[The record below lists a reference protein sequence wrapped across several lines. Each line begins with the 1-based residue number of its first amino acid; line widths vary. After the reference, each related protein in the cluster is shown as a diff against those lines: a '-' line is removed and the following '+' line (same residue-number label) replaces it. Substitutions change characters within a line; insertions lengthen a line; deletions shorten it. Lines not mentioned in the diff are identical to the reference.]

1 MGIPGLTTFVNNHS
15 DIYLEYYELHN
26 TYLSNCAFGG
36 DYDNYAQCVTKF
48 FDDLLKCNVTPL
60 VILDGGT
67 EDKKLRTIIQ
77 RTRERINAA
86 CSFCPLSQE
95 NAKSIP
101 LLLKEIFRDVMR
113 EKNIRHVQ
121 CLFEADNDIASVA
134 KILNCPVLS
143 YDSDFY
149 IYGALFIPFNS
160 LDTNVKKNPNG
171 NGYMKCCKIYK
182 VENLLKSFKG
192 LNQTMLPLAAVLL
205 GNDYVKYKIFKNF
218 FRHLKLR
225 GASNKKRNHRQ
236 CCIERTLIWLSKH
249 TLNNAITEVL
259 SRLIKPIRL
268 KILDLIEVNINSYL
282 NISTEILIPL
292 GFPTTRVNINHL
304 NRNFK
309 FNGDINTLAY
319 IEEGCKEES
328 SEKEEEDDEIEITDI
343 FDEFKSM
350 SKNAAVINLP
360 LWFKNEILMSEY
372 PSYFMD
378 LIVRCSY
385 ICPVQVEDCSYPSSV
400 MASLKILSVIFGILK
415 SPIDDKCYMKYLVR
429 NENRKMKWCTL
440 EVTKIMNMCELPSL
454 FNLKEIPLPI
464 RSKILNNTLG
474 ITNMDCINEL
484 PPEWML
490 YNKYC
495 QIIETIKQER
505 KNDNYNSYTMDS
517 TIIEA
522 YNEIDHHDCVL
533 AAPFFISHFKINKEL
548 YTNPKIFSRYTVHVF
563 AEFQSCVRHA
573 MHLNALLRYPYP
585 HIKIANLFNG
595 TLLYNLSNNFK
606 TRRNIEQ
613 YINTILQTS
622 PSLLRLFHIFLL
634 KIKPMFS
641 HVLQDEINPHRKHK
655 KRRKRSK
662 SNKNNSATSDSEY
675 FSADDNLHD
684 PHYDSNNR
692 FSILNLIGSDIKSLE
707 GQDQK
712 YIVSKYFC
720 ESKVRHDTTLII
732 GTRNRKAYE
741 SLYLMGY
748 NDSPNFRPNE
758 TVNMTLSNS

>member
-26 TYLSNCAFGG
+26 TYLVIDGNNVCYSIYNSYTKSNCAFGG

-490 YNKYC
+490 YVGCIKYWMYQQEYSTFHKYYLYSIFISMLFNIIDSKIGKYRNMHIFQNKYC

-692 FSILNLIGSDIKSLE
+692 FSILNL
-707 GQDQK
+707 
-712 YIVSKYFC
+712 V
-720 ESKVRHDTTLII
+720 
-732 GTRNRKAYE
+732 
-741 SLYLMGY
+741 
-748 NDSPNFRPNE
+748 
-758 TVNMTLSNS
+758 

>member
-1 MGIPGLTTFVNNHS
+1 MGIPGLTTFVNNRS
-15 DIYLEYYELHN
+15 DIYLECYELHN
-26 TYLSNCAFGG
+26 TYLVIDGNNVCYSIYNSYTKSNCAFGG
-36 DYDNYAQCVTKF
+36 DYDNYAQCVTNF

-60 VILDGGT
+60 VILDGGI

-77 RTRERINAA
+77 RTKERINAV
-86 CSFCPLSQE
+86 CSFCPLSQGK
-95 NAKSIP
+95 AKAIP

-149 IYGALFIPFNS
+149 IYGALFIPFDT
-160 LDTNVKKNPNG
+160 LDTSVKKNPNG

-205 GNDYVKYKIFKNF
+205 GNDYVKYKTFKNF

-225 GASNKKRNHRQ
+225 GASNKRRNHRQ
-236 CCIERTLIWLSKH
+236 CCIERTLIWLSF
-249 TLNNAITEVL
+249 
-259 SRLIKPIRL
+259 S
-268 KILDLIEVNINSYL
+268 
-282 NISTEILIPL
+282 
-292 GFPTTRVNINHL
+292 TTRVNINHL

-309 FNGDINTLAY
+309 FNGDINTLTY
-319 IEEGCKEES
+319 IEEDSKEEN

-343 FDEFKSM
+343 LDEFKSM
-350 SKNAAVINLP
+350 CKNVTVINLP

-378 LIVRCSY
+378 LIVRGSY
-385 ICPVQVEDCSYPSSV
+385 ICPVQVEDYSYPSSV

-415 SPIDDKCYMKYLVR
+415 SPIDDRCYMKYLVR
-429 NENRKMKWCTL
+429 IENKKMKWCTL
-440 EVTKIMNMCELPSL
+440 EATKIMNMCELPSL
-454 FNLKEIPLPI
+454 FNLKEIPLLI

-490 YNKYC
+490 YVGCIKYWVCQQEYSTFHKYYLYSIFISMLFNIIDSKIGKHRNMHIFQKKYC

-505 KNDNYNSYTMDS
+505 KNDNYNSCIIDS

-533 AAPFFISHFKINKEL
+533 AAPFFISHFKINEKL

-622 PSLLRLFHIFLL
+622 PSLLKLFHIFLL
-634 KIKPMFS
+634 KVKPMFS
-641 HVLQDEINPHRKHK
+641 HVLQDNIDPHRKHK
-655 KRRKRSK
+655 KRGSK
-662 SNKNNSATSDSEY
+662 SNKNNLTKSDSEY

-684 PHYDSNNR
+684 PYYDPNNR
-692 FSILNLIGSDIKSLE
+692 FSLLN
-707 GQDQK
+707 
-712 YIVSKYFC
+712 V
-720 ESKVRHDTTLII
+720 V
-732 GTRNRKAYE
+732 
-741 SLYLMGY
+741 
-748 NDSPNFRPNE
+748 
-758 TVNMTLSNS
+758 